1 MVIPPGDNARTATI
15 PATQSRAAITGCPQ
29 MTFGQLNMLRGSC
42 RPFILFKALDYQP
55 QTRTCIVGQVGVLA
69 DSQSKF
75 TKELICL
82 LA

>member
-1 MVIPPGDNARTATI
+1 
-15 PATQSRAAITGCPQ
+15 